1 MISNQIYK
9 LRKKQGWSQELL
21 AEKLN
26 ISRQTLSKWEL
37 GDSKPSIDNLIR
49 IRNVFDVTYE
59 YLLDY

>member
-9 LRKKQGWSQELL
+9 LRKQQGWSQELL

-37 GDSKPSIDNLIR
+37 GDSKPNIDNLIL

-59 YLLDY
+59 DLLDY